1 MEDYVEETKN
11 VIKDLTYDL
20 MTKRGLFI
28 KKLDVSWKTENIS
41 DGTSIVTKLVPKVNI
56 VFD

>member
-20 MTKRGLFI
+20 ITKKGSIHHPFYI
-28 KKLDVSWKTENIS
+28 QSNKKYYLNNDNTI
-41 DGTSIVTKLVPKVNI
+41 
-56 VFD
+56 